1 MADIHQ
7 FEKLTYS
14 LHEYSNTIYPR
25 QFWQY
30 IGGNSDTHK
39 PWAKLY
45 AIDTEQYRA
54 YTKCLCGTNITFQQQ
69 CYIKHKRTK
78 DIKVICDSCTKY
90 FTVQSV
96 EKDICPICRTNNCH
110 TDSDWCKA
118 CGGATMGCGKYEGHC
133 YRWILVNDAAYCK
146 WCKVYGENKILYDF
160 SYWLIEQGFDQLR
173 TGKRFRTTDL
183 PVDTS
188 KKRKTIGETVMKVG
202 KHKDRNF
209 YWIKDHDKGYCHFIS
224 NLDDPSADFQLFRE
238 WLQTVKN
245 TD

>member
-1 MADIHQ
+1 MADTHQ
-7 FEKLTYS
+7 FEKLIYE
-14 LHEYSNTIYPR
+14 LRQYSNSNHHR
-25 QFWQY
+25 QDWQY
-30 IGGNSDTHK
+30 IEGNSDSHK
-39 PWAKLY
+39 VWAKLFG
-45 AIDTEQYRA
+45 IDAEQYRA

-69 CYIKHKRTK
+69 RYIKHKRTK

-96 EKDICPICRTNNCH
+96 KKDKCQICRENNCRK
-110 TDSDWCKA
+110 DSDWCRE
-118 CGGATMGCGKYEGHC
+118 CGGSIMNCGKYKGQP
-133 YRWILVNDAAYCK
+133 YRWILVNDATYCK
-146 WCKVYGENKILYDF
+146 WAKDYGENSTMYDF
-160 SYWLIEQGFDQLR
+160 SVWLLENGFDQLR

-224 NLDDPSADFQLFRE
+224 NLDDPIADFRLFRE